1 MTKHHLHN
9 GKLDMVEHVYG
20 LIDSK
25 IQQIDFK
32 TKQVINSFVDLDT
45 VKINPPKYGLGEIPN
60 LESTLANNERVL
72 TQIETYSRTLKL
84 LLMMRAK
91 VNLDNAILVMYLLE
105 DNKYLKVKQELLDQV
120 LNTPFKHK
128 SLDKEK
134 VSG

>member
-1 MTKHHLHN
+1 
-9 GKLDMVEHVYG
+9 MVEHVYG

-45 VKINPPKYGLGEIPN
+45 VKVNPPKYGLGEIPS

-72 TQIETYSRTLKL
+72 SQIETYSRTLKL

-120 LNTPFKHK
+120 LNTPFRYRPSDMEEVKR
-128 SLDKEK
+128 
-134 VSG
+134 